1 MANLLPERRSNSVL
15 KTKKERLYL
24 VLIGLLALAIICVVI
39 TAFAGKGAAD
49 APASPEAAEPQ
60 IPTTKVVYKEVEKLV
75 EVEKEISAEILQDGL
90 NDMGILITEEYY
102 FTEVVSFSSI
112 KNLLKT
118 DIKLPFTESSYLAS
132 YDGTVS
138 AGIDF
143 SAISVAKDDSA
154 YRITVYLPK
163 SEIQGV
169 TIDPNSFELY
179 SEKVGF
185 GNPLSVEDFNQSLT
199 TLEETAKTK
208 AVEKGLLERAD
219 ENARTV
225 ISNFISGLA
234 DPALYSLEFIGG

>member
-1 MANLLPERRSNSVL
+1 ML
-15 KTKKERLYL
+15 KTKKEKLYL
-24 VLIGLLALAIICVVI
+24 IFIGVLALAIVCVI
-39 TAFAGKGAAD
+39 IAAFAGKDVPSSPAAPD
-49 APASPEAAEPQ
+49 AAEPQ

-75 EVEKEISAEILQDGL
+75 EVEKEISADILQDGL

-143 SAISVAKDDSA
+143 SAIAVAKDDNSH
-154 YRITVYLPK
+154 RITVYLPK
-163 SEIQGV
+163 SEIQAV
-169 TIDPNSFELY
+169 VVDPNSFELY

-185 GNPLSVEDFNQSLT
+185 GNPLSVEDFNQSLA
-199 TLEETAKTK
+199 TLEDTAKAK

-219 ENARTV
+219 ENAKNV

-234 DPALYSLEFIGG
+234 DPALYTLEFING